1 MIEIV
6 VLTGLRFTWLNQ
18 VAEADDTAFGVCP
31 GCCRRYLPESI
42 LQDSRALV
50 FVDGALVHGGRAGP
64 GRGGSWDEG
73 RGEAE
78 FGLRFARQP
87 GSPAKHAFNERG

>member
-31 GCCRRYLPESI
+31 GCCGRYLPESI

-50 FVDGALVHGGRAGP
+50 FVAGALVHGGRAGP
-64 GRGGSWDEG
+64 GRGGSWDEWK
-73 RGEAE
+73 AE
-78 FGLRFARQP
+78 FGLRFAREP
-87 GSPAKHAFNERG
+87 GGHPTKHASNECG